1 MRNYFN
7 NKIKERLSYCLDW
20 KNAVDIYLEGREI
33 SKKTNQEYYKS
44 RFLLKFIL
52 KIYFLPLNSLKFFR
66 HLCMLHEYKKNE
78 VEIKILNDQLND
90 YHSLTDKEKE
100 KFIDDNT
107 S

>member
-20 KNAVDIYLEGREI
+20 KYAVDIYLEGREI

-78 VEIKILNDQLND
+78 VEIKILNDQLRSYEN
-90 YHSLTDKEKE
+90 KKR
-100 KFIDDNT
+100 
-107 S
+107 

>member
-44 RFLLKFIL
+44 RFLLKFIVFCV
-52 KIYFLPLNSLKFFR
+52 IF
-66 HLCMLHEYKKNE
+66 
-78 VEIKILNDQLND
+78 
-90 YHSLTDKEKE
+90 
-100 KFIDDNT
+100 
-107 S
+107 